1 MRTVVNLSDSREQI
15 EAFAAQ
21 EGFDSAEYMALYD
34 AGQVIALQMG
44 VDFTTDDFKARLGRG
59 LQFMATQEGPYLEHC
74 REGKDREG
82 FVCALLI
89 CFLRANYEAAID
101 DYMTSFENY
110 FHLTEG
116 SEQYEAV
123 KNSNIVPMLETI
135 AGVEAGADLRAIDL
149 AAAAR
154 EYILSTGLSTEE
166 VDALYANLA
175 KDYSAEF

>member
-1 MRTVVNLSDSREQI
+1 
-15 EAFAAQ
+15 
-21 EGFDSAEYMALYD
+21 
-34 AGQVIALQMG
+34 MG
-44 VDFTTDDFKARLGRG
+44 
-59 LQFMATQEGPYLEHC
+59 
-74 REGKDREG
+74 
-82 FVCALLI
+82 
-89 CFLRANYEAAID
+89 ANYEAAID

-175 KDYSAEF
+175 RDYSAEF